1 MSLRSL
7 IGLAALAVGCGFLS
21 NTYAITVYD
30 ESVSGDL
37 SNSGLTPTAIVAG
50 LGSNQIFGSTGNAGT
65 GTDRDYFMINVPDGL
80 QLSHLFV
87 LPGTTVGGS
96 VSFLGVQAG
105 NQVTVATNPAN
116 ASGLLGW
123 THYDD
128 SDISHDILA
137 RMGTSGDGSTGFA
150 PPLKAGSYSFWVQ
163 DFNSG
168 NITYGFDLQL
178 TAVPEPGVYVTLLAG
193 LGLLVLGLRRTRGI

>member
-7 IGLAALAVGCGFLS
+7 IGLATLAIGYGFIS
-21 NTYAITVYD
+21 NTYAITVYN

-37 SNSGLTPTAIVAG
+37 SNSGLTPTAVVVG

-65 GTDRDYFMINVPDGL
+65 GTDRDYFTINVPVGL
-80 QLSHLFV
+80 QLSQLTV

-96 VSFLGVQAG
+96 VSFLGVQSG
-105 NQVTVATNPAN
+105 NQVTVVTSPPN

-128 SDISHDILA
+128 SDVGNDILP
-137 RMGTSGDGSTGFA
+137 RMGTSGNGSEGFT
-150 PPLKAGSYSFWVQ
+150 PPLKSGSFSFWVQ
-163 DFNSG
+163 DFDSG
-168 NITYGFDLQL
+168 NIKYGFDLQL
-178 TAVPEPGVYVTLLAG
+178 TAVPEPGAYITLLAG
-193 LGLLVLGLRRTRGI
+193 LGLLVLGLRRSRAF